1 MLDVPALFNMLF
13 GVVISFTTGPFPLMS
28 LFTGLWIVCVCT
40 PAAFVLPFELTG
52 VRTRA
57 VAVVSS
63 LVGSFSGL
71 GLAAGPIVTGLVAQ
85 FTASLQTGLVTLCLL
100 TDLGVDASPFYP
112 RYHRKA
118 GPAMLRTHGD

>member
-1 MLDVPALFNMLF
+1 MLGVPALFNTLF
-13 GVVISFTTGPFPLMS
+13 GVVISLTTGPFSLMS
-28 LFTGLWIVCVCT
+28 LFAGLSIVWVCT
-40 PAAFVLPFELTG
+40 PAAFVLPFELSG
-52 VRTRA
+52 VRPRE

-63 LVGSFSGL
+63 
-71 GLAAGPIVTGLVAQ
+71 LVAQ

-100 TDLGVDASPFYP
+100 TDLGVDPSPFYP